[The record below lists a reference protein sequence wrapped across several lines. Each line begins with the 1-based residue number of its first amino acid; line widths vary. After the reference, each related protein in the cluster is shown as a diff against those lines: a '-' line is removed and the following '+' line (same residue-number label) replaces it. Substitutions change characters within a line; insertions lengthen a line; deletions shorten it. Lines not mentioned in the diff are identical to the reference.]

1 MNHIYILKIFKI
13 TFLSLFLILS
23 FIVLFSSETFSQ
35 DDAAVAFDTVG
46 VEDMVIENTTAGE
59 FTPGKGFT
67 VFKSGLASLNLSVYG
82 LARYINQIDDD
93 NKFLDHL
100 DREKTIDTRQDIM
113 WHRTFLWVSGHFL
126 TPKLRYTISIWGLVT
141 TNQTLVF
148 GNLQYALMRQINF
161 GVGIGPNLGCRS
173 MQGAWPY
180 FLSSDRL
187 MAEEFFRAGFTSGF
201 WVNGEVLPN
210 FYYNVMVGNNL
221 SQLGTTVSQLTRDL
235 ATSASIWW
243 MPTTGEFG
251 YRGANGDFDIHEK
264 VATRFGASFVHA
276 RDDRQNSVGE
286 PSPNNTQVKIS
297 DGLLFYETGALANGV
312 TVKKADFNLLAI
324 DAGIKH
330 NGWHIQAEYF
340 FRRLSKFDAVGPSP
354 ELEGIPTSISDNGF
368 YALVSYEAIP
378 KALQV
383 YAATS
388 QIFDEFKR
396 NPWEVVGG
404 MSYYPSGTRSWRIN
418 LHAIY
423 MEKSAMS
430 GSFGFYLAGITGMS
444 LVLGTDFL
452 L

>member
-1 MNHIYILKIFKI
+1 MK
-13 TFLSLFLILS
+13 SLFPFSNSKILTVLVLISIL
-23 FIVLFSSETFSQ
+23 IISSSCKVSAQ
-35 DDAAVAFDTVG
+35 DDAAVAYDTVN
-46 VEDMVIENTTAGE
+46 VDDAVFENITAGE

-67 VFKSGLASLNLSVYG
+67 VFKSGMASLNLSVYG
-82 LARYINQIDDD
+82 LARYINQIDEDK
-93 NKFLDHL
+93 KFLDHL
-100 DREKTIDTRQDIM
+100 GREKTIDTRQDIM
-113 WHRTFLWVSGHFL
+113 WHRTFLWASGHFF
-126 TPKLRYTISIWGLVT
+126 TPKLRYTISIWGLVS

-148 GNLQYALMRQINF
+148 GNLQYALMEEIIF

-173 MQGAWPY
+173 MTGPWPY

-210 FYYNVMVGNNL
+210 FYYYIMVGNNL

-235 ATSASIWW
+235 STSASIWW

-251 YRGANGDFDIHEK
+251 NRGAYGDFDIHEK

-276 RDDRQNSVGE
+276 RDDRQNSVSE

-297 DGLLFYETGALANGV
+297 DGLLFYETGALADGV
-312 TVKKADFNLLAI
+312 TVKKANFDLLAI

-340 FRRLSKFDAVGPSP
+340 FRYLSKFDATG
-354 ELEGIPTSISDNGF
+354 ELPLTSISDKGF

-383 YAATS
+383 YTATS
-388 QIFDEFKR
+388 YVFDEFKR
-396 NPWEVVGG
+396 NPWELVGG
-404 MSYYPSGTRSWRIN
+404 MSYYPSGTRSWRLN

-423 MEKSAMS
+423 MENSAAS
-430 GSFGFYLAGITGMS
+430 GSFGFYLAGIKGMS
-444 LVLGTDFL
+444 IVLGTDFL

>member
-1 MNHIYILKIFKI
+1 MKSL
-13 TFLSLFLILS
+13 FLSLNNKVIVLLFISLS
-23 FIVLFSSETFSQ
+23 FITLLPGEVYAQ
-35 DDAAVAFDTVG
+35 DDAAVAFDTVSVG
-46 VEDMVIENTTAGE
+46 DMVIENITAGE

-67 VFKSGLASLNLSVYG
+67 VFKSGLASLNFSVYG
-82 LARYINQIDDD
+82 LARYINQVDDD

-113 WHRTFLWVSGHFL
+113 WHRTFLWASGHFL
-126 TPKLRYTISIWGLVT
+126 TPKLRYTISIWGLVS

-148 GNLQYALMRQINF
+148 GNLQYSLMRQVNF

-173 MQGAWPY
+173 MTGPWPY

-201 WVNGEVLPN
+201 WVNGEALPN
-210 FYYNVMVGNNL
+210 FYYYIMIGNNL
-221 SQLGTTVSQLTRDL
+221 SQLGTTVSQLTKDL

-251 YRGANGDFDIHEK
+251 NRGAYGDFDIHDK
-264 VATRFGASFVHA
+264 IATRFGASFVHA
-276 RDDRQNSVGE
+276 RDDRQNSVSE

-312 TVKKADFNLLAI
+312 TVKKANFDLLAI
-324 DAGIKH
+324 DAGFKH

-340 FRRLSKFDAVGPSP
+340 FRQLSKFDAVGPSP
-354 ELEGIPTSISDNGF
+354 EIESIPTSIFDSGF

-383 YAATS
+383 YTATS
-388 QIFDEFKR
+388 YVFDEFKR
-396 NPWEVVGG
+396 NPWELVGG
-404 MSYYPSGTRSWRIN
+404 MSYYPSGTRSWRLN

-423 MEKSAMS
+423 MENSAAS
-430 GSFGFYLAGITGMS
+430 GSFGFYLAGIKGMS

>member
-1 MNHIYILKIFKI
+1 MKSL
-13 TFLSLFLILS
+13 FLSLNSEAITVLFLSLS
-23 FIVLFSSETFSQ
+23 FIVLFSIESSAQ
-35 DDAAVAFDTVG
+35 DDAAVAFDTVTVG
-46 VEDMVIENTTAGE
+46 DEIFENTTAGE
-59 FTPGKGFT
+59 FTPGKGFM
-67 VFKSGLASLNLSVYG
+67 VFKSGIASLNLSVYG
-82 LARYINQIDDD
+82 LARYINQIDED
-93 NKFLDHL
+93 KMFLDHL
-100 DREKTIDTRQDIM
+100 DREKTIDTRQDLM
-113 WHRTFLWVSGHFL
+113 WHRTFLWVSGHFF
-126 TPKLRYTISIWGLVT
+126 TSKLRYTISIWGLVS

-161 GVGIGPNLGCRS
+161 GVGVGPNLGCRS
-173 MQGAWPY
+173 MQGPWPY

-251 YRGANGDFDIHEK
+251 YRGAYGDFDIHEE
-264 VATRFGASFVHA
+264 VATRFGVSFVHA
-276 RDDRQNSVGE
+276 RDDRQNSVSE

-312 TVKKADFNLLAI
+312 TVKKADFDLFAI
-324 DAGIKH
+324 DAGVKH

-340 FRRLSKFDAVGPSP
+340 FRRLSKFDAEGPIE
-354 ELEGIPTSISDNGF
+354 ELSSIPASISDNGF

-383 YAATS
+383 YTATS
-388 QIFDEFKR
+388 YVFDEFKR
-396 NPWEVVGG
+396 NPWELVGG
-404 MSYYPSGTRSWRIN
+404 MSYYPSGTRSWRLN

-423 MEKSAMS
+423 MENSAAS
-430 GSFGFYLAGITGMS
+430 GSFGFYLAGIKGMS